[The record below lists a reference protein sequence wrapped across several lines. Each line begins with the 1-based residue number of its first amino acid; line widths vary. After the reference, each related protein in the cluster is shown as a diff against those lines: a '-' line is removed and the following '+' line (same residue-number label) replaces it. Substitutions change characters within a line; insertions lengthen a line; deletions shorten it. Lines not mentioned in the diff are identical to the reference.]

1 MHNCNCVGMV
11 RGLVCGVTDTNIIT
25 ERSIESHPNKVTTET
40 YTTPLPVGSQRS
52 YKSGLQVAWTREYLS
67 VEASK
72 PK

>member
-1 MHNCNCVGMV
+1 M
-11 RGLVCGVTDTNIIT
+11 CGVTGTNIIT
-25 ERSIESHPNKVTTET
+25 ERSTESHPNKVTTET
-40 YTTPLPVGSQRS
+40 YTPSLPVGSQQS